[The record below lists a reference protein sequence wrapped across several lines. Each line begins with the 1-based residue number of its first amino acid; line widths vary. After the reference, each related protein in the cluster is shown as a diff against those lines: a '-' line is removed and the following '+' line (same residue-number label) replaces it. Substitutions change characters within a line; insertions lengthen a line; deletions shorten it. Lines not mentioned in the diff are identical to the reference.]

1 MQFISRYNTSFMA
14 FVYKK
19 YNHIFKNYDYYSEYL
34 LKTCPDSY
42 YETLERDL
50 KEYCDWQ
57 LERKVQYV
65 SKNKTTDTRAQSG
78 ETRPCKENTRKF

>member
-34 LKTCPDSY
+34 LKNCPNEY
-42 YETLERDL
+42 YETLEGDL
-50 KEYCDWQ
+50 KEYCNWQ
-57 LERKVQYV
+57 LERRMSYEP
-65 SKNKTTDTRAQSG
+65 KNKAANTRAQSS
-78 ETRPCKENTRKF
+78 ETRTCEKTTRKF